1 MGLRSIDTDIYR
13 WVSVV
18 YRLNWHSAVVSVEI
32 DCDKLESPS
41 TGIQEESFG
50 SGKTASKQRSRLIWW
65 CWAMIRPIYK
75 TSIEPKMY
83 SYLGFYSSK
92 LINNFLILFSPFWFG
107 FGFKCFKASIV
118 VHFFFVSIENEIEGL
133 RKNVNYR
140 VVYKITRICCL

>member
-50 SGKTASKQRSRLIWW
+50 SGKNRKQTTE
-65 CWAMIRPIYK
+65 PIEMMMLSYDK
-75 TSIEPKMY
+75 TH
-83 SYLGFYSSK
+83 L
-92 LINNFLILFSPFWFG
+92 
-107 FGFKCFKASIV
+107 
-118 VHFFFVSIENEIEGL
+118 
-133 RKNVNYR
+133 
-140 VVYKITRICCL
+140 